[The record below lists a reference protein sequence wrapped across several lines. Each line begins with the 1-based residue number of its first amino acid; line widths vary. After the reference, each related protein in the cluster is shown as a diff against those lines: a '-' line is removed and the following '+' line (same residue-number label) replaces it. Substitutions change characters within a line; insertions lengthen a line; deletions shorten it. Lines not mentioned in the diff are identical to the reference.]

1 MCFKKKIKK
10 TALQMSG
17 VFVTKY
23 PSDFDGYALMTT
35 DSHEKVFGYKLSDT
49 PKWKGESLL
58 KITANGRTIYRK
70 YKAEQ
75 IKGATNY
82 VALSYRS
89 LGMLGFK
96 KEDFRKGNFKEVYV
110 QKTCWL
116 PFLWNYYDTNV
127 RYTFRCTMVLGILS
141 FLLGVL
147 SLIFNFI

>member
-35 DSHEKVFGYKLSDT
+35 DSHKKVFGYNLKNA
-49 PKWKGESLL
+49 PQREGGSLL
-58 KITANGRTIYRK
+58 KITANGRSIYRK

-75 IKGATNY
+75 IKDVTNY

-89 LGMLGFK
+89 LGILGLINNK
-96 KEDFRKGNFKEVYV
+96 NKEVYV
-110 QKTCWL
+110 QKTYWL
-116 PFLWNYYDTNV
+116 PYLWNYYDTNV

-141 FLLGVL
+141 FLLGVV
-147 SLIFNFI
+147 SLIFNFV

>member
-1 MCFKKKIKK
+1 
-10 TALQMSG
+10 MS
-17 VFVTKY
+17 
-23 PSDFDGYALMTT
+23 SDFAQKYSSDFEGYALMATT
-35 DSHEKVFGYKLSDT
+35 SHKEIFGYNLKSA
-49 PKWKGESLL
+49 PRWKGESLL

-75 IKGATNY
+75 IKGASNY

-89 LGMLGFK
+89 LGILGLINNK
-96 KEDFRKGNFKEVYV
+96 NKEVYV

-141 FLLGVL
+141 FLLGVV
-147 SLIFNFI
+147 SLIFNFIYS

>member
-1 MCFKKKIKK
+1 MEASMMDDSFIKE
-10 TALQMSG
+10 
-17 VFVTKY
+17 Y
-23 PSDFDGYALMTT
+23 PNDFDGYALMTST
-35 DSHEKVFGYKLSDT
+35 SHEKVFGYKLSDT

-58 KITANGRTIYRK
+58 KITANGRSIYRK
-70 YKAEQ
+70 YKGKQ
-75 IKGATNY
+75 ISGI
-82 VALSYRS
+82 ALSYRS

-110 QKTCWL
+110 QKTYWL
-116 PFLWNYYDTNV
+116 PYLWNYYDTNV

>member
-10 TALQMSG
+10 TALEMSG

-49 PKWKGESLL
+49 LKWKGESLL
-58 KITANGRTIYRK
+58 KITANGRTIYRR

-89 LGMLGFK
+89 LGVLGV
-96 KEDFRKGNFKEVYV
+96 KENDEVYV
-110 QKTCWL
+110 QKTYWL
-116 PFLWNYYDTNV
+116 PYLWNYYDTNV

-141 FLLGVL
+141 FLLGVV